1 MWNIKFGKIK
11 SFLISRPQIRFV
23 LLFFYNKIF
32 PYIKYLFYF
41 LVALVMTAVFYLV
54 IFDKPKIE
62 QIKNN
67 IILQSYKII
76 NFNNDYS
83 QIKIV
88 GNVRTKYEEIAIIAR
103 KEILEEK
110 NINNQIFAKS
120 LKEKIKKLS
129 WVDEVFVVVSLQGVV
144 NINISEHQPFA
155 IWRDDKKYIVS
166 RAGKIIAFDDPE
178 SFGDLIVLTG
188 NGAYENVRSLFNI
201 LAADPE
207 ISKDVYSATWVG
219 KRRWDIRFKNG
230 LLAKL
235 PSEGGN
241 NIKKSWD
248 SLIKIY
254 NMKGSLIGLKAIDLR
269 IAKRI
274 YLEYD
279 IGKIQELKN
288 L

>member
-1 MWNIKFGKIK
+1 
-11 SFLISRPQIRFV
+11 
-23 LLFFYNKIF
+23 
-32 PYIKYLFYF
+32 
-41 LVALVMTAVFYLV
+41 MTAVFYLV